1 LQQSFPCP
9 KCGAQIPV
17 GQYFC
22 STCGQRFEYRCR
34 HCGTAVGTASGF
46 CINCGGKLS
55 HLAQHSKPPPIKAQQ
70 IHYGKAAR
78 VEETVR
84 RPIGQIGRYLI
95 VVAIIFFMVG
105 IIFAIGTS
113 TQGNSSN
120 WLGGYI
126 FGGQSPPSTPP
137 ITAGTDS
144 QQKPKPVS
152 DSPTYTMSQVIAAAK
167 KLSPDCRLQTRRT
180 G

>member
-1 LQQSFPCP
+1 V
-9 KCGAQIPV
+9 AHR
-17 GQYFC
+17 
-22 STCGQRFEYRCR
+22 T
-34 HCGTAVGTASGF
+34 
-46 CINCGGKLS
+46 
-55 HLAQHSKPPPIKAQQ
+55 KPPANKAEQ
-70 IHYGKAAR
+70 IHHKKAAR

-84 RPIGQIGRYLI
+84 QPIGQIGRYLI
-95 VVAIIFFMVG
+95 VIAIIFFMVG

-137 ITAGTDS
+137 ATDS
-144 QQKPKPVS
+144 TDGQLKPKSVSNSPV
-152 DSPTYTMSQVIAAAK
+152 YAMNEVIAAAK
-167 KLSPDCRLQTRRT
+167 KLSPDCRLPSRRT